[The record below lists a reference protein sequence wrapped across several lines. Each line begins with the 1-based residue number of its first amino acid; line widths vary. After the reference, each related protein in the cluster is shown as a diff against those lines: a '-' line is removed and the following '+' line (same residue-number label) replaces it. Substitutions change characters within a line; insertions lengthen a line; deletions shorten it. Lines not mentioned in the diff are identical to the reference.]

1 MDDCAVKMQ
10 GGGGGKGLPFY
21 TRAREEGNGMIR
33 RVAARAGSAWRAR
46 PEHARMATGCS
57 GTERCAKAT
66 RRRKFVAELAR

>member
-1 MDDCAVKMQ
+1 
-10 GGGGGKGLPFY
+10 
-21 TRAREEGNGMIR
+21 MIR
-33 RVAARAGSAWRAR
+33 RVAARAGSAWHAR